1 MIAAHA
7 TYNSTTSNTYKMQNN
22 ERTIGYADHTRITG
36 ILCSLMIIDHTIYM
50 SKRNL
55 KSKGGTRRKLKIS
68 NFLWVLGHLD
78 PPLRDKMFA
87 PLPLISFSLRFQVS
101 P

>member
-36 ILCSLMIIDHTIYM
+36 ILCSLMIIDRSYNIYV
-50 SKRNL
+50 KA
-55 KSKGGTRRKLKIS
+55 KIKIQRG
-68 NFLWVLGHLD
+68 N
-78 PPLRDKMFA
+78 PPT
-87 PLPLISFSLRFQVS
+87 
-101 P
+101 